1 MEKTVVMNQFNDWH
15 PTSVDALLWSDCNT
29 NYQSASYRL
38 PCGLI
43 ATEVTAF
50 PRLIFKRTTSKTWV
64 DYVVLDNEHNR
75 ALVKEFYGVIST
87 SYYTEEGYGIVE
99 FRHTNDSL
107 KHAFDF
113 FENHKNELQ
122 TNDSI

>member
-1 MEKTVVMNQFNDWH
+1 MSQFNDWH

-29 NYQSASYRL
+29 HYQSASYRL

>member
-1 MEKTVVMNQFNDWH
+1 MEKTVAMSQFNDWQ
-15 PTSVDALLWSDCNT
+15 PTSVDAILWSNCNT
-29 NYQSASYRL
+29 HYQSASYRL

-43 ATEVTAF
+43 ATEITAF

-99 FRHTNDSL
+99 FRHTSDSL

-113 FENHKNELQ
+113 FENHKNQLQ

>member
-1 MEKTVVMNQFNDWH
+1 MSKFNDWK
-15 PTSVDALLWSDCNT
+15 PTAADQIKWSDCST

-38 PCGLI
+38 PCGLV

-50 PRLIFKRTTSKTWV
+50 SRLIFVHTTSKTWV
-64 DYVVLDNEHNR
+64 DYIVLDNEHNR
-75 ALVKEFYGVIST
+75 ALVKKYNAVIST

-99 FRHTNDSL
+99 FRHTSDSL

-113 FENHKNELQ
+113 FENHKNQLQ